1 MKLFKLGLAAQ
12 ALAWSVDVRDFLPDS
27 VSISAKPVFK
37 MMIRKLKDI
46 FKSYLPLFM
55 VDF

>member
-27 VSISAKPVFK
+27 VSITTQPVFK
-37 MMIRKLKDI
+37 IPIRKL
-46 FKSYLPLFM
+46 
-55 VDF
+55 